1 MYRIKSN
8 QGSYFSREK
17 HWRKVIKEADLG
29 AETGNVSIFNGSK
42 VRYERIDGVWYR
54 LERMEV
60 K

>member
-8 QGSYFSREK
+8 QGSYFSHEK
-17 HWRKVIKEADLG
+17 HWRKVMKEADSG
-29 AETGNVSIFNGSK
+29 AKTGNISIFNGSK

-54 LERMEV
+54 LERIEI